1 MNVPNEN
8 EELLDQ
14 VILDRYRIVRL
25 LGVGGMGAVFEAQH
39 VNLPKKYAV
48 KSMQPPAHATGAAR
62 QEMVERF
69 NREAKLCASVKHPN
83 LVEVTDFGESEGGLY
98 IVMEYIQGRD
108 LSMLLKQRDTFDER
122 ECLRIIRAATAAVG
136 ALHAKG
142 ILHRD
147 LKPANIMIEDNT
159 QRIVLTDLGIAKDL
173 HAESGLTEN
182 ILGTPAYMAPEQMN
196 NASQATPAAD
206 IYGLGATFYAML
218 AAQPPF
224 TGDTAYKVIAE
235 AIEARQTYRS
245 LADLAQRRDGLS
257 LSPEIAALSGDMTA
271 FDQAA
276 RIQTT
281 AEVERRI
288 ASLLEGKPARD
299 APDDRE
305 AGQQKRT
312 DQLII
317 APGNPMSAP
326 TPATAPSA
334 PTPAT
339 APLSA
344 RPDAR
349 LNVLA
354 ALSDPEEEFEDDQ
367 TRSSLTKLISVAAVI
382 LVVAVCAAAALLGLP
397 GVLAKEDSNA
407 KPSPSRAPANAA
419 GAKKKGGSQVEISRP
434 VSVSAPPLSV
444 HELPAA
450 LRIALPGA
458 DDLELVR
465 VPPGKF
471 RIGSEDGDK
480 DERPSREV
488 EITQP
493 YYIGRYEVTV
503 AQFAAYLNEAQVSD
517 VADAAAMMLEYADQK
532 WRPLPDCRSK
542 PIVSITHSQA
552 RAFCRRLSKRTDL
565 DVSLPGEVEW
575 EYAARGPA
583 APVYPWGDEWSANR
597 CHSIGQTS
605 LADVGSYASGRSWC
619 GAEDMAGN
627 VFEWCADRYSDRRYR
642 TLPPKD
648 PPIKGVG
655 SSDGQRVI
663 RGGCF
668 GMSDKGTYRAAFR
681 QGAEGRVGELGFR
694 VMVRAT
700 QAVLKYAEQPKE
712 TRAGGN

>member
-1 MNVPNEN
+1 MNVPDEN
-8 EELLDQ
+8 EKLLGQ
-14 VILDRYRIVRL
+14 VVLDRYRIVRL
-25 LGVGGMGAVFEAQH
+25 LGTGGMGAVFEAQH

-48 KSMQPPAHATGAAR
+48 KAMQPPVYATR
-62 QEMVERF
+62 EMREQMVERF

-83 LVEVTDFGESEGGLY
+83 LVEVTDFGTSEGGLY
-98 IVMEYIQGRD
+98 IVMEYVQGRD
-108 LSMLLKQRDTFDER
+108 LASLLKQRDMFDER
-122 ECLRIIRAATAAVG
+122 ECLRIIRAASAAVG

-147 LKPANIMIEDNT
+147 LKPANIMIEDKT
-159 QRIVLTDLGIAKDL
+159 RRIVLADLGIAKDL
-173 HAESGLTEN
+173 HGEHGLTEN
-182 ILGTPAYMAPEQMN
+182 ILGTPAYMAPEQMG
-196 NASQATPAAD
+196 NASQVTKASD
-206 IYGLGATFYAML
+206 IYGLGATLYAML
-218 AAQPPF
+218 SGHAPF
-224 TGDTAYKVIAE
+224 RGETAYDVIAK
-235 AIEARQTYRS
+235 AVEARQDFHS
-245 LADLAQRRDGLS
+245 LADVAQRRDRLA
-257 LSPEIAALSGDMTA
+257 LPPEIASLLDGMTA
-271 FDQAA
+271 FDPAK
-276 RIQTT
+276 RIQMIE
-281 AEVERRI
+281 EVERRI
-288 ASLLEGKPARD
+288 CVLLESKPANE
-299 APDDRE
+299 AHEDRE
-305 AGQQKRT
+305 AAQEKRP
-312 DQLII
+312 DQLVI
-317 APGNPMSAP
+317 APGD
-326 TPATAPSA
+326 PASA

-344 RPDAR
+344 RSDAR
-349 LNVLA
+349 QKVLA
-354 ALSDPEEEFEDDQ
+354 ALSDPEEEIDDDQ
-367 TRSSLTKLISVAAVI
+367 TRSSPAKLIVAATAIAIIV
-382 LVVAVCAAAALLGLP
+382 AAAALLGLP
-397 GVLAKEDSNA
+397 DTLAKEDSNA

-419 GAKKKGGSQVEISRP
+419 GAARKRGSQVETPGP
-434 VSVSAPPLSV
+434 VSASSPPLSID
-444 HELPAA
+444 EIPAA
-450 LRIALPGA
+450 LSILLPGA

-517 VADAAAMMLEYADQK
+517 VTDAEAMMLEYADPQ
-532 WRPLPDCRSK
+532 WRPLPDCRGK

-552 RAFCRRLSKRTDL
+552 RAFCRWLSKRTDL
-565 DVSLPGEVEW
+565 DVRLPGEVEW

-583 APVYPWGDEWSANR
+583 APAYPWGDEWSPNR
-597 CHSIGQTS
+597 CHSIDQPS
-605 LADVGSYASGRSWC
+605 LADVGSYVSGRSWC

-627 VFEWCADRYSDRRYR
+627 VFEWCADRYSARRYR

-655 SSDGQRVI
+655 SSDGLRVI

-668 GMSDKGTYRAAFR
+668 GNSDPMVYRAAFR